1 MILLTEDN
9 ITQQAIELVEELK
22 SIPDLKLVVFDPIQS
37 FVSASSPISSSNE
50 SAQLW
55 CSFCASISAQLGA
68 TTLSIH
74 HMNKSG
80 LVGTESSMEAR
91 QSIRGASSIVDGMR
105 FALALWLA
113 NDFEQICME
122 QGVNPEPTRVVRASV
137 VKTNSG
143 DVDTSVMTLFRND
156 ESPVLLSLIHI

>member
-1 MILLTEDN
+1 MRRHIKHFSWLLS
-9 ITQQAIELVEELK
+9 AF
-22 SIPDLKLVVFDPIQS
+22 VFDPIQS
-37 FVSASSPISSSNE
+37 FVGASSPISSSNE

-113 NDFEQICME
+113 NDYEDVCIE
-122 QGVNPEPTRVVRASV
+122 QGVAPEPTRVVRASV

-143 DVDTSVMTLFRND
+143 DVDTSVMTLFRGIN
-156 ESPVLLSLIHI
+156 SPVLDLIENNKKITIV

>member
-1 MILLTEDN
+1 
-9 ITQQAIELVEELK
+9 
-22 SIPDLKLVVFDPIQS
+22 
-37 FVSASSPISSSNE
+37 
-50 SAQLW
+50 
-55 CSFCASISAQLGA
+55 
-68 TTLSIH
+68 
-74 HMNKSG
+74 
-80 LVGTESSMEAR
+80 
-91 QSIRGASSIVDGMR
+91 MR

-156 ESPVLLSLIHI
+156 ESPVLDVLKKDKDIKLI